1 MASITSNTLS
11 EHDALRLILDCKKS
25 GRSLDHYLHITNLNK
40 NNITDLPAA
49 QQKALTTYAKTNTID
64 VILINK

>member
-11 EHDALRLILDCKKS
+11 EHDALRLILYCKKS
-25 GRSLDHYLHITNLNK
+25 ARSLDHYLHITNLNK